1 MIERT
6 GNVRYF
12 ALIDGKPGAYGVAF
26 PDLPGCTAMGDTLDQ
41 AVTEASAALAEWV
54 STVEGN
60 GGTVP
65 SASPAEALRRD
76 PEVADALADGAC
88 LVAMLLVR
96 ATGRSV
102 RANLSLDEGLVAAI
116 DAAARNR
123 GVTRSGMV
131 SIIVRQHLHEMG

>member
-1 MIERT
+1 MIQ
-6 GNVRYF
+6 GPGDVRYS
-12 ALIDGKPGAYGVAF
+12 ALIDGKPGAYGVVF

-41 AVTEASAALAEWV
+41 AVTEASAALADWIGA
-54 STVEGN
+54 VEGS
-60 GGTVP
+60 GGAVP
-65 SASPAEALRRD
+65 PASAAEALRSD

-88 LVAMLLVR
+88 LVAVLLAR

-116 DAAARNR
+116 DAAAHSR

>member
-1 MIERT
+1 M
-6 GNVRYF
+6 RYF

-41 AVTEASAALAEWV
+41 AMAGASASLADWIG
-54 STVEGN
+54 TIEGD
-60 GGTVP
+60 GGAVP
-65 SASPAEALRRD
+65 PPSPAESLRCD
-76 PEVADALADGAC
+76 PEVAAALADGAC
-88 LVAMLLVR
+88 LAAVLLVR

-116 DAAARNR
+116 DAAARSR

>member
-1 MIERT
+1 MIGRT

-12 ALIDGKPGAYGVAF
+12 ALIDGKLGAYGVVF

-41 AVTEASAALAEWV
+41 AITGASAALADWV
-54 STVEGN
+54 STVEGH

-65 SASPAEALRRD
+65 CASTAESLRRD
-76 PEVADALADGAC
+76 PGIAEALAEGAS
-88 LVAMLLVR
+88 LVAVLLVR
-96 ATGRSV
+96 ATGKSV

-116 DAAARNR
+116 DAAARSR
-123 GVTRSGMV
+123 SVTRSGMV

>member
-1 MIERT
+1 MTQGT
-6 GNVRYF
+6 GDVRYS
-12 ALIDGKPGAYGVAF
+12 ALIDGKPGAYGVVF
-26 PDLPGCTAMGDTLDQ
+26 PDLPGCTAMGDTWDQ
-41 AVTEASAALAEWV
+41 AVTEASAAVTDWIG
-54 STVEGN
+54 TVEGS
-60 GGTVP
+60 GGAVP
-65 SASPAEALRRD
+65 PVTPAEALRSD

-88 LVAMLLVR
+88 LVAVLLVR

-116 DAAARNR
+116 DAAARSR

>member
-6 GNVRYF
+6 SNVRYF
-12 ALIDGKPGAYGVAF
+12 ALIDGKPGAYGVVF
-26 PDLPGCTAMGDTLDQ
+26 PDLLGCTAMGDTLDQ
-41 AVTEASAALAEWV
+41 AVTGASEALADWI
-54 STVEGN
+54 STVEDN
-60 GGTVP
+60 GAAVP
-65 SASPAEALRRD
+65 PASSAEALRRD
-76 PEVADALADGAC
+76 PEVADALAEGAC
-88 LVAMLLVR
+88 LVAVLLVR

-116 DAAARNR
+116 DAAARSR